1 MWRARSRNIPV
12 VLSSA
17 TPSLESFART
27 RAERYRRLLLPRR
40 ADPRAKLPR
49 ISLVPNRGEGARDG
63 ISGPLWHAI
72 GACLARGEQALV
84 FVNRRGY
91 APSLKCS
98 ACGWQADCPRCSARL
113 TMHRDPPGM
122 QCHHCGHQE
131 ALSRACPKCGNVDL
145 LPQGYGTQR
154 LERTLTQAFPHARI
168 MRVDRDSTR
177 TKGAFA
183 AMRTQV
189 AEQAIDL
196 LVGTQML
203 AKGHDFPRLTLV
215 GVLGADNALYSADF
229 RATERLAA
237 LLTQVGGRAGRADL
251 AGAVIVQTD
260 FPAHPVFT
268 ALETHD
274 YDRFAS
280 DLLLEREAAQLPP
293 VTHAALL
300 LAEAHRR
307 ADVDAFLH
315 HAHAAACALVG
326 KSADAVTVYSPVP
339 AVLARR
345 AGFER
350 GQLVVQSANR
360 ANLQRFVARW
370 REALVAPP
378 GKRVRVSLD
387 IDPASFC

>member
-1 MWRARSRNIPV
+1 
-12 VLSSA
+12 
-17 TPSLESFART
+17 
-27 RAERYRRLLLPRR
+27 
-40 ADPRAKLPR
+40 
-49 ISLVPNRGEGARDG
+49 
-63 ISGPLWHAI
+63 
-72 GACLARGEQALV
+72 
-84 FVNRRGY
+84 
-91 APSLKCS
+91 
-98 ACGWQADCPRCSARL
+98 
-113 TMHRDPPGM
+113 MHRDPPGM

-237 LLTQVGGRAGRADL
+237 LLTQVAGRAGRAGL
-251 AGAVIVQTD
+251 PGAVIVQTD
-260 FPAHPVFT
+260 FHAHPVFV
-268 ALETHD
+268 ALATHD
-274 YDRFAS
+274 YDRFATE
-280 DLLLEREAAQLPP
+280 LLTERETAQLPP
-293 VTHAALL
+293 TSHAVLL

-307 ADVDAFLH
+307 AEVDAFLA
-315 HAHAAACALVG
+315 HAHAAA
-326 KSADAVTVYSPVP
+326 
-339 AVLARR
+339 R
-345 AGFER
+345 A
-350 GQLVVQSANR
+350 
-360 ANLQRFVARW
+360 
-370 REALVAPP
+370 
-378 GKRVRVSLD
+378 
-387 IDPASFC
+387 